1 MVVLQCRHM
10 SDKRI
15 EKPGLAGHHLPS
27 DLKIKTTNCESCSH
41 LRLSTLICWSCSHCW
56 ISYFFCMFLPLQ
68 SGSICFLD
76 ISLLGHLNL
85 IQHFPSSSSKLQTPR
100 LSPRSPQPQRAA
112 RSTFANLWNC
122 SSFTSFD
129 PLISSSAFAV
139 SPCWVANV
147 PKACKCCRMRSL
159 ATSNSGCFRAFS
171 WRKRAMDSNFLWCNQ
186 NRQKCMPY
194 WKVGG
199 RCEGSL
205 STLQPKRQ
213 KTHLKL
219 SKVCY
224 CFSSLGYV
232 WAGQRQATANNGV
245 VNQGA
250 ISTPGPSKNQ
260 PNLAILQ
267 RDQGL
272 KRHPEV

>member
-1 MVVLQCRHM
+1 MPRHVWQTHR
-10 SDKRI
+10 KAR
-15 EKPGLAGHHLPS
+15 P
-27 DLKIKTTNCESCSH
+27 
-41 LRLSTLICWSCSHCW
+41 CWSPSSLRFENQNNQLWEVQPSASLNSHMLEL
-56 ISYFFCMFLPLQ
+56 F
-68 SGSICFLD
+68 
-76 ISLLGHLNL
+76 SLLNLLLLLHVSTTAIWFNMFFGHLNL

-100 LSPRSPQPQRAA
+100 LSPRSPQPRRAA

-159 ATSNSGCFRAFS
+159 ATSKSGCFRAFS

-213 KTHLKL
+213 KPHLKL